1 MIIMNREL
9 KTSEAKKC
17 RETANSSKK
26 YVRYKEGCEMYSM
39 GMTKFQELAHEAKA
53 TIKHGG
59 IVLVSCAI
67 LDKYL
72 ETFREW

>member
-1 MIIMNREL
+1 
-9 KTSEAKKC
+9 
-17 RETANSSKK
+17 
-26 YVRYKEGCEMYSM
+26 MYSM